1 MFQND
6 NCVTA
11 FQIFFIEFQDLKI
24 EKLLNHLFYRYFC
37 YNFFFFFNLINSSIF
52 QGEVKGSVGLS
63 LEIAG
68 ILTYILWRRHGD
80 KYHEYSNVQ
89 LFFSLLISSVS
100 GRSQF
105 CVSLGVGPLW
115 CSWCPP
121 LRSDQDRGS
130 KRRGE
135 HCSALYSKFFL
146 LILSP
151 NLAIFC
157 SVTGTVLL
165 TDSSFWTAPTSR
177 CCPFLWLPGLLF
189 CVKIKPREIFLLL
202 LIFFSLRLGISQV
215 YL

>member
-89 LFFSLLISSVS
+89 LFFFSSNF
-100 GRSQF
+100 Q
-105 CVSLGVGPLW
+105 CVWPQ
-115 CSWCPP
+115 PI
-121 LRSDQDRGS
+121 LR
-130 KRRGE
+130 
-135 HCSALYSKFFL
+135 
-146 LILSP
+146 
-151 NLAIFC
+151 
-157 SVTGTVLL
+157 
-165 TDSSFWTAPTSR
+165 
-177 CCPFLWLPGLLF
+177 LPGCRASVVFLM
-189 CVKIKPREIFLLL
+189 PPTPQWSRQREQAAWGTL
-202 LIFFSLRLGISQV
+202 
-215 YL
+215 